1 MMIEMA
7 ELYRIDGM
15 EVARLQAQTAA
26 SFPRHTHAE
35 YVIGVNLAG
44 CEQIWLD
51 GREFTAQAH
60 SVTIYNPEAV
70 QSSIFFDTAAGGAD
84 FVSVYI
90 EPQRLAQ
97 AVAENGWRSRAI
109 APEIAQGVFEDA
121 QLRQAILQL
130 YRAARNPQQHDLDT
144 AWVTLSA
151 ALLGNGGAEAVS
163 AVHPLDTGM
172 LLRVLELMRAHLDQP
187 IAWSN
192 WPPAAA
198 LANII

>member
-70 QSSIFFDTAAGGAD
+70 QSSIFLIRRRVAQILCL
-84 FVSVYI
+84 YI
-90 EPQRLAQ
+90 
-97 AVAENGWRSRAI
+97 
-109 APEIAQGVFEDA
+109 
-121 QLRQAILQL
+121 
-130 YRAARNPQQHDLDT
+130 
-144 AWVTLSA
+144 
-151 ALLGNGGAEAVS
+151 
-163 AVHPLDTGM
+163 
-172 LLRVLELMRAHLDQP
+172 
-187 IAWSN
+187 
-192 WPPAAA
+192 
-198 LANII
+198 